1 MGQKVHPV
9 GFRLAVTKDWN
20 SKWIAKNRLY
30 GDYLHTDLR
39 LREELKRSLK
49 HAYVSE
55 ITIERAAN
63 RMKINIHTARPG
75 VIIGKKGMEVEKL
88 KKWIGGQVSQE
99 VTINI
104 KEVKKPEIE
113 AQLVA
118 ESICNQLVRRMSFR
132 RAMKKAE
139 ENALRFGAKGIK
151 VKLGGRLNGAEIART
166 EELLSGQMPLQT
178 LRAAIDYGFAEALT
192 TYGIIGVK
200 VWINKD

>member
-9 GFRLAVTKDWN
+9 GFRLAVTKDWS
-20 SKWIAKNRLY
+20 SKWIAKKENY

-39 LREELKRSLK
+39 LRDELKRSLK
-49 HAYVSE
+49 HAYVSN
-55 ITIERAAN
+55 ISIERAAN
-63 RMKINIHTARPG
+63 RMKVNIITARPG
-75 VIIGKKGMEVEKL
+75 VIIGKKGTEVEKL
-88 KKWIGGQVSQE
+88 KSWIANQVPQD

-104 KEVKKPEIE
+104 KEIKKPEIE

-118 ESICNQLVRRMSFR
+118 ESICNQLERRMSFR

-151 VKLGGRLNGAEIART
+151 VKISGRLNGAEIARS
-166 EELLSGQMPLQT
+166 EELLSGRMPLQT
-178 LRAAIDYGFAEALT
+178 LRAKVDFGFAEALT

-200 VWINKD
+200 VWIHKD